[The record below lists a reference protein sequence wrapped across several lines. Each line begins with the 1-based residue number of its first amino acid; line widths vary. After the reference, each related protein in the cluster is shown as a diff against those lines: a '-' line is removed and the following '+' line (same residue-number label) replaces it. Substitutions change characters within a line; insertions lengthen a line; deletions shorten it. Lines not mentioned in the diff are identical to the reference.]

1 MYSSSPFILCFT
13 KLTFL
18 SNGMFPISMVMGFLN
33 ILSRLIKMSNP
44 HHHLALIASIICV
57 GLIPDIFP
65 SSDKETPHM
74 PSLFADHLH
83 NLDWVS
89 YNCKDASE
97 AGPFITMVSSFIINM
112 YDVNFCISLHTKSQL
127 DLKAWFNKHSMF
139 FSLSFSLQLIW
150 FSFSPA
156 KGITLLLLCCLG
168 LATAATC
175 SAFQSAK
182 WKTDVMP
189 FSESLIS
196 QKYAEVVCLLH
207 SGGRYGGFN
216 AVYFL
221 AGFPVAII
229 LMKNNYVSPCAL
241 PSHLNSWLSSQPLW
255 HLVFESPV
263 RFGFVIFM
271 LWGHT
276 KSHSHQLEESKNG
289 LI

>member
-1 MYSSSPFILCFT
+1 MSGSTLVQKHNLPPLSSGNTQTAPLPSRHPKLCKHLILVLIGLLSMYSSSPFILCFT

-97 AGPFITMVSSFIINM
+97 AGPFITMVSSSIINM

-139 FSLSFSLQLIW
+139 FSLSFSLQLI
-150 FSFSPA
+150 
-156 KGITLLLLCCLG
+156 
-168 LATAATC
+168 
-175 SAFQSAK
+175 
-182 WKTDVMP
+182 
-189 FSESLIS
+189 
-196 QKYAEVVCLLH
+196 
-207 SGGRYGGFN
+207 
-216 AVYFL
+216 
-221 AGFPVAII
+221 
-229 LMKNNYVSPCAL
+229 
-241 PSHLNSWLSSQPLW
+241 
-255 HLVFESPV
+255 
-263 RFGFVIFM
+263 
-271 LWGHT
+271 
-276 KSHSHQLEESKNG
+276 
-289 LI
+289 